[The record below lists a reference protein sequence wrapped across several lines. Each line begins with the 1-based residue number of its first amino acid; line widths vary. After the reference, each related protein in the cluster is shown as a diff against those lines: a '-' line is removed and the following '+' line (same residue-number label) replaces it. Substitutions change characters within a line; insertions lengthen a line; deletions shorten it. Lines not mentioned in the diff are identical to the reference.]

1 MATDKKVFTLRMQ
14 ESTYEKVRYLAYFE
28 RRSVAMEIEHILLQ
42 YIEAFEDQN
51 GTIETP
57 NAEN

>member
-57 NAEN
+57 NTEN